1 MPFTLTRSLIVVL
14 VPGLVATAPW
24 ILLIAIY
31 FPQALHAYD
40 TRVVAGNALMFAFV
54 VVVGSVLEGIGSNLE
69 VKWDKERDSDFDVQE
84 NWYKY
89 LALTPSAEPV
99 GFRYISRIVTTL
111 YFELAMSIAGP
122 SMLIGIAFLI
132 APYEQPLAIWRA
144 VLAALLVVLAW
155 FAYRVFKGHAH
166 DTHLVLCKVRREI
179 VERLGREVALA
190 AKKPFRKD

>member
-31 FPQALHAYD
+31 FPLALHAYD
-40 TRVVAGNALMFAFV
+40 THAVAWNALMFALV

-69 VKWDKERDSDFDVQE
+69 VKWDKERDFDFDVQE

-89 LALTPSAEPV
+89 LALTPSVEPV
-99 GFRYISRIVTTL
+99 GFRYISRNVTTL

-122 SMLIGIAFLI
+122 SMLVGITFLN
-132 APYEQPLAIWRA
+132 APHEQPLASWR
-144 VLAALLVVLAW
+144 VILAALLVILAW
-155 FAYRVFKGHAH
+155 FAYRSFNGHAH

-179 VERLGREVALA
+179 VERLGGEAALA
-190 AKKPFRKD
+190 KKRSYRKD